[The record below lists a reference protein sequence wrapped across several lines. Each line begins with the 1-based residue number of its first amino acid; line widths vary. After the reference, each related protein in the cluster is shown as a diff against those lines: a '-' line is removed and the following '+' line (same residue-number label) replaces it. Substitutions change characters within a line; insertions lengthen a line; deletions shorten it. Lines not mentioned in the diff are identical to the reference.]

1 MIRTRFALA
10 VAAALVLTASG
21 TAPALAKVD
30 PQDGKPSFNCAKA
43 RKGSIDE
50 VICSDYE
57 LSNLDREMARR
68 YVNAQKQTPRAAW
81 PDLIGE
87 QRKWIASRNQCM
99 GGKGKRIACIAFAYE
114 NRILRLVEWEDGS
127 ALD

>member
-1 MIRTRFALA
+1 MIRNRFAILA
-10 VAAALVLTASG
+10 AAALALGAGSTG
-21 TAPALAKVD
+21 PALAKAD

-50 VICSDYE
+50 MICSDYE

-81 PDLIGE
+81 PDLIGV

>member
-10 VAAALVLTASG
+10 VAAALVLSASG
-21 TAPALAKVD
+21 TAPAHAKAD

-43 RKGSIDE
+43 RKGSIDQ
-50 VICSDYE
+50 VICSDHE

-68 YVNAQKQTPRAAW
+68 YINAQKQTPRAAW

-99 GGKGKRIACIAFAYE
+99 GGAQKRIACIAFAYE

>member
-1 MIRTRFALA
+1 MILTRLALA
-10 VAAALVLTASG
+10 ITAAIVIGASS
-21 TAPALAKVD
+21 TAPAQAKVD

-43 RKGSIDE
+43 RKGSIDQ
-50 VICSDYE
+50 VICSDHE

-68 YVNAQKQTPRAAW
+68 YINAQKQTPRAAW

-99 GGKGKRIACIAFAYE
+99 GGTQKRIACIAFAYE